1 MAWSVKGVEP
11 TSSAQTRLSS
21 ATEMMSFRR
30 EAGQRAGKIMRGAEC
45 KVVIVQAI
53 VEKRRGVQCNL
64 RTDRTE
70 EEICAYC
77 ILVLRVE

>member
-1 MAWSVKGVEP
+1 MAWLVKGVEP

-30 EAGQRAGKIMRGAEC
+30 EAGQRAGKIMSGAEC

-53 VEKRRGVQCNL
+53 DKRRGVQCNL